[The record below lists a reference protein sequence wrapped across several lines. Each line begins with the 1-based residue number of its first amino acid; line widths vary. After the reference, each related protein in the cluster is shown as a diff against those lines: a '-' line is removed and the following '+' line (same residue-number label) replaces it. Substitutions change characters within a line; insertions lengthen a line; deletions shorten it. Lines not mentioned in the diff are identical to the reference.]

1 MKILLIDACGAG
13 GSVAFADT
21 ARDPAL
27 VASAALPSRT
37 ASERLLS
44 TVKDLASGS
53 GIAVTS
59 LGAVAVVHGPG
70 SFTGVRIGLSAA
82 KGLCEAL
89 GIPLIAISRLA
100 VLADLAGV
108 AAGARVLALL
118 DAGRG
123 DFYCGAYEDGVCL
136 REALLI
142 SEELLAAIAA
152 WVSDGSKQTQ
162 VIVACEPAVAASL
175 SSIGCRLV
183 AEPGAAD
190 ALNIALCRIS
200 EQAFDDVAT
209 LDANYLRRT
218 DAEIFAK
225 RPTTVAADPSTTPAP

>member
-21 ARDPAL
+21 ASDPIS
-27 VASAALPSRT
+27 VVSATLPSRT

-44 TVKDLASGS
+44 TVKDLAAEN
-53 GIAVTS
+53 GIALAS
-59 LGAVAVVHGPG
+59 LGAIAVVHGPG

-82 KGLCEAL
+82 KGLCEGL

-100 VLADLAGV
+100 VLADLAGLP
-108 AAGARVLALL
+108 AGTRVHALL

-123 DFYCGAYEDGVCL
+123 DFYSGVYLDGVCL
-136 REALLI
+136 GEALLTR
-142 SEELLAAIAA
+142 EELLAAIATA
-152 WVSDGSKQTQ
+152 AGESPEQSRV
-162 VIVACEPAVAASL
+162 VVACELAVAASL
-175 SSIGCRLV
+175 SAVDCRLV
-183 AEPGAAD
+183 VEPGAVD
-190 ALNIALCRIS
+190 ALSIALRRVH

-225 RPTTVAADPSTTPAP
+225 RPPAATPGPSAPAAR